1 MSEPAKI
8 RIEAEIDVET
18 YETMRWLL
26 ERDGR
31 DQQNF
36 IAEAIRRAAEQE
48 AQFGAFIQEGIDA
61 ADRGDVLTQEEMEQ
75 WFEERIAA
83 RRVG

>member
-1 MSEPAKI
+1 MNEPAKI

-36 IAEAIRRAAEQE
+36 IAEAIRRVAEQE
-48 AQFGAFIQEGIDA
+48 AQFNAFIQEGIDA

-75 WFEERIAA
+75 WFEERTAA